1 MVIYFRGFCY
11 MNQDKKDAILEK
23 AQIWFKESISENH
36 IKNTKKLVKASKF
49 DINPFLAVYLS
60 NFLTGNTK
68 PESIAKALVYPRVL
82 GTSITTSFGT
92 NIQKFTNEVLS
103 SFGSTTSGIDIEFID
118 QINNNKIY
126 CQLKSGPNT
135 INKDDVET
143 IVGHFKKVINL
154 GRTNNLR
161 ITHDDMVVGIIYGDN
176 ASLNGHYKRITNEYD
191 YPIYIGQNFWYRL
204 TGDENFYSDLIHAV
218 GQVAIE
224 ADFSEEL
231 EDVIIELSKEPD
243 IMALSKKI

>member
-1 MVIYFRGFCY
+1 
-11 MNQDKKDAILEK
+11 MNQEEKDILLKK
-23 AQIWFKESISENH
+23 AQLWFKDSIAENH
-36 IKNTKKLVKASKF
+36 IKNTQKLKNAAEF

-60 NFLTGNTK
+60 NFLTGEAK
-68 PESIAKALVYPRVL
+68 PEGIAQALIYPRVL

-118 QINNNKIY
+118 QINKNKIY

-143 IVGHFKKVINL
+143 IAGHFKKVIHL

-161 ITHDDMVVGIIYGDN
+161 ITHDDMVVGIIYGETS
-176 ASLNGHYKRITNEYD
+176 SLNGHYKHLTSD
-191 YPIYIGQNFWYRL
+191 YHFPTYIGQDFWHRL
-204 TGDENFYSDLIHAV
+204 TGDENFYTDLIHAI
-218 GQVAIE
+218 GEVAAQ
-224 ADFSEEL
+224 ADFADEL
-231 EDVIIELSKEPD
+231 KAVIQELAQTPEVKQLSK
-243 IMALSKKI
+243 

>member
-1 MVIYFRGFCY
+1 
-11 MNQDKKDAILEK
+11 MNQDEKDAILKK

-49 DINPFLAVYLS
+49 DVNPFLAVYLS

-68 PESIAKALVYPRVL
+68 PESIAKALLYPRVL

-176 ASLNGHYKRITNEYD
+176 ASLNGHYKRITSEYD

-204 TGDENFYSDLIHAV
+204 TGDEHFYSDLIHAI

-224 ADFSEEL
+224 ADFSKEL
-231 EDVIIELSKEPD
+231 EDVIIELSKASE
-243 IMALSKKI
+243 IKVLSKKI

>member
-1 MVIYFRGFCY
+1 
-11 MNQDKKDAILEK
+11 MNQDEKNIILEK
-23 AQIWFKESISENH
+23 AQTWFKESIAENH
-36 IKNTKKLVKASKF
+36 IKNTKKLFKASSF

-60 NFLTGNTK
+60 NFLTGNTDPK
-68 PESIAKALVYPRVL
+68 SIAKALLYPRVL

-118 QINNNKIY
+118 QISKNKIY

-143 IVGHFKKVINL
+143 IVGHFKKVIHL

-161 ITHDDMVVGIIYGDN
+161 ITHDDMVVGIIYGDM
-176 ASLNGHYKRITNEYD
+176 ASLNGHYKRVTTEYD
-191 YPIYIGQNFWYRL
+191 YPIYIGQDFWHRL
-204 TGDENFYSDLIHAV
+204 TGDEHFYSDLIQAI

-231 EDVIIELSKEPD
+231 NEVINSLSKSPE
-243 IMALSKKI
+243 IKKLSSKI

>member
-1 MVIYFRGFCY
+1 MDQGEKEEIL
-11 MNQDKKDAILEK
+11 KKAK
-23 AQIWFKESISENH
+23 IWFKESVAENH
-36 IKNTKKLVKASKF
+36 IKNTKKLVNASKF

-60 NFLTGNTK
+60 NFLTGNTE
-68 PESIAKALVYPRVL
+68 PESIAKALLYPRVL

-118 QINNNKIY
+118 QISKNKIY

-143 IVGHFKKVINL
+143 IAGHFKKVISL

-161 ITHDDMVVGIIYGDN
+161 ITHDDMVVGIIYGDT
-176 ASLNGHYKRITNEYD
+176 ASLNGHYKRITSEYD
-191 YPIYIGQNFWYRL
+191 YPIYIGEDFWHRL
-204 TGDENFYSDLIHAV
+204 TGDESFYSDLINVIGEVAV
-218 GQVAIE
+218 E

-231 EDVIIELSKEPD
+231 EGVIKKLSESPEIKVL
-243 IMALSKKI
+243 AKKI

>member
-1 MVIYFRGFCY
+1 

-36 IKNTKKLVKASKF
+36 IKNTKKLVKVSKF
-49 DINPFLAVYLS
+49 DVNPFLAVYLS

-68 PESIAKALVYPRVL
+68 PESIAKALLYPRVL

-176 ASLNGHYKRITNEYD
+176 ASLNGHYKRITGEYD

-204 TGDENFYSDLIHAV
+204 TGDENFYSDLIHAI

-231 EDVIIELSKEPD
+231 EDVILELSKASE
-243 IMALSKKI
+243 IKALSKKI

>member
-1 MVIYFRGFCY
+1 MS
-11 MNQDKKDAILEK
+11 QDEKEAILKK
-23 AQIWFKESISENH
+23 AQIWFKKSIAENH
-36 IKNTKKLVKASKF
+36 INNTQKLVKASKF
-49 DINPFLAVYLS
+49 DINPFLTVYLS
-60 NFLTGNTK
+60 NFLTGNTN
-68 PESIAKALVYPRVL
+68 PESIAKALLYPRVL

-176 ASLNGHYKRITNEYD
+176 ENLNGHYKRITDEYA
-191 YPIYIGQNFWYRL
+191 YPIYIGKNFWHRL
-204 TGDENFYSDLIHAV
+204 TGDKNFYSDLIYAI
-218 GQVAIE
+218 GEVAIE

-231 EDVIIELSKEPD
+231 KEVISELSKSPEVQN
-243 IMALSKKI
+243 LSKK

>member
-1 MVIYFRGFCY
+1 MD
-11 MNQDKKDAILEK
+11 QAEKDIILEK
-23 AQIWFKESISENH
+23 AQSWFKKSIAENH
-36 IKNTKKLVKASKF
+36 IKNTKKLMDASEF

-68 PESIAKALVYPRVL
+68 PESLAKALLYPRVL

-103 SFGSTTSGIDIEFID
+103 SFGSTTSGIDIEFVD
-118 QINNNKIY
+118 QLNQNTIY

-143 IVGHFKKVINL
+143 IAGHFRKVINL

-161 ITHDDMVVGIIYGDN
+161 ITHDDMVVGIIYGD
-176 ASLNGHYKRITNEYD
+176 ADSLNGHYKRITSEYH
-191 YPIYIGQNFWYRL
+191 YPIYIGQDFWHRL
-204 TGDENFYSDLIHAV
+204 TGDENFYTDLIHAI
-218 GQVAIE
+218 GQVAKE
-224 ADFSEEL
+224 ADFTKEL
-231 EDVIIELSKEPD
+231 QEVIDELSKSSE
-243 IMALSKKI
+243 IKILSKNP

>member
-1 MVIYFRGFCY
+1 MK
-11 MNQDKKDAILEK
+11 QDEKDAILEK
-23 AQIWFKESISENH
+23 AQIWFRESISENH

-49 DINPFLAVYLS
+49 DVNPFLAVYLS

-68 PESIAKALVYPRVL
+68 PESIAKALLYPRVL

-143 IVGHFKKVINL
+143 IVDHFKKVINL

-176 ASLNGHYKRITNEYD
+176 ASLNGHYKRITGEYN

-204 TGDENFYSDLIHAV
+204 TGDENFYSDLIHAI

-231 EDVIIELSKEPD
+231 EDVIIELSKASE
-243 IMALSKKI
+243 IKALSK

>member
-1 MVIYFRGFCY
+1 
-11 MNQDKKDAILEK
+11 MNQDEKDAILKK

-49 DINPFLAVYLS
+49 DVNPFLAVYLS

-68 PESIAKALVYPRVL
+68 PESIAKALLYPRVL

-176 ASLNGHYKRITNEYD
+176 ASLNGHYKRITGEYD

-204 TGDENFYSDLIHAV
+204 TGDENFYSDLIHAI

-231 EDVIIELSKEPD
+231 EDVIIELSKASE
-243 IMALSKKI
+243 IKALSKKI